1 MDAGTAPAQET
12 RSQYRHELRT
22 LIYACVE
29 QANGGIVR
37 NISHQGIGLQVVAA
51 VRPQQ
56 QVRVRFELC
65 RPRLRVETRG
75 EVTWATRSGQ
85 CGIRFL
91 ELSPKTARQI
101 NEWIFGNLLE
111 GVFQHSEREGSIF
124 FGTAL
129 AGAAVGGS
137 AMSRTASAG
146 AALARTA
153 MARTPFARSPFAG
166 SPSALSEAEV
176 YEDDGLMVSAAPVHV
191 IEVPARPDPLISVFA
206 GNVDSFHQKLPSADL
221 EWLSQPLS
229 GRGLIWTINTLV
241 VVAAVLLFALV
252 FLSITGE
259 PPPWP
264 LATASAAAIL
274 VAALYW
280 GFFRLLGGA
289 SPGARLA
296 RMAGWG
302 GAEDEDGNGARFR

>member
-1 MDAGTAPAQET
+1 MRLSRTSAVTKAPSRAVDRIKRIGLLADQRFGGVCMNAGIAPARQT
-12 RSQYRHELRT
+12 RAQHRHELRT
-22 LIYACVE
+22 LTYACLE

-37 NISHQGIGLQVVAA
+37 DINHYGIGLQVVAA
-51 VRPQQ
+51 VRPKQQ
-56 QVRVRFELC
+56 LRVRFELA

-111 GVFQHSEREGSIF
+111 GVFPHSERQGSIF
-124 FGTAL
+124 FGAAV

-137 AMSRTASAG
+137 AMPRTASAG

-153 MARTPFARSPFAG
+153 MARTPFAASPFAG

-176 YEDDGLMVSAAPVHV
+176 YEDDGLIVSAAPVHV
-191 IEVPARPDPLISVFA
+191 IEVPARPDPLESVFA
-206 GNVDSFHQKLPSADL
+206 GKVDSFPQKLPSADL

-264 LATASAAAIL
+264 L
-274 VAALYW
+274 
-280 GFFRLLGGA
+280 
-289 SPGARLA
+289 
-296 RMAGWG
+296 
-302 GAEDEDGNGARFR
+302 

>member
-22 LIYACVE
+22 LVYACVE

-37 NISHQGIGLQVVAA
+37 DISDQGIGLQVVAA

-56 QVRVRFELC
+56 QLRVRFELC

-101 NEWIFGNLLE
+101 NEWISGNLLE
-111 GVFQHSEREGSIF
+111 GVFPYSEQEGSIF
-124 FGTAL
+124 FGTTL
-129 AGAAVGGS
+129 AGAAVAGS
-137 AMSRTASAG
+137 AMPRTASAG
-146 AALARTA
+146 AALARIA
-153 MARTPFARSPFAG
+153 MARTPFAPSPFAG
-166 SPSALSEAEV
+166 SPSALSEEEV
-176 YEDDGLMVSAAPVHV
+176 HEDDGLMVSASPIHV
-191 IEVPARPDPLISVFA
+191 IEVPARPGPLVSVFA
-206 GNVDSFHQKLPSADL
+206 GNVDSFHQSLPAADL

-241 VVAAVLLFALV
+241 VVAAVLLFGLV

-264 LATASAAAIL
+264 LATASAAAIV

-296 RMAGWG
+296 RIAGWG
-302 GAEDEDGNGARFR
+302 RPEDEDGNGARFR

>member
-56 QVRVRFELC
+56 QLRVRFELC

-111 GVFQHSEREGSIF
+111 GVFPHSEREGSIF
-124 FGTAL
+124 FGTA
-129 AGAAVGGS
+129 VGGS
-137 AMSRTASAG
+137 AMPRTASAG

-153 MARTPFARSPFAG
+153 MARIPFAPSPFAG
-166 SPSALSEAEV
+166 SASALSEAEV
-176 YEDDGLMVSAAPVHV
+176 YEDDGLIVSAAPVHV
-191 IEVPARPDPLISVFA
+191 IEVPARPDPLESVFA
-206 GNVDSFHQKLPSADL
+206 GNVDSFPQKLPSADL

-296 RMAGWG
+296 RLAGWG
-302 GAEDEDGNGARFR
+302 RAEDEDGNGARFR

>member
-1 MDAGTAPAQET
+1 MDAGTAPAQKT

-56 QVRVRFELC
+56 QLRVRFELC

-75 EVTWATRSGQ
+75 EVTWATPSGQ
-85 CGIRFL
+85 CGVRFL

-111 GVFQHSEREGSIF
+111 GVFPHSEREGSIF

-137 AMSRTASAG
+137 AIPRTASAG

-153 MARTPFARSPFAG
+153 MARTPFAPSPFAE
-166 SPSALSEAEV
+166 SPGALSEAEV

-191 IEVPARPDPLISVFA
+191 IEVPARPDPVVSVFA
-206 GNVDSFHQKLPSADL
+206 GNVDSFPQKLPSGDL
-221 EWLSQPLS
+221 GWLSQPLS
-229 GRGLIWTINTLV
+229 DRGLIWTINTLV

-264 LATASAAAIL
+264 FATASAAAIL

-302 GAEDEDGNGARFR
+302 RTQDEDGNGARFR

>member
-22 LIYACVE
+22 LVYACVE

-37 NISHQGIGLQVVAA
+37 DISDQGIGLQVVAA

-56 QVRVRFELC
+56 QLRVRFELC

-75 EVTWATRSGQ
+75 EVTWATRFGQ

-111 GVFQHSEREGSIF
+111 GIFPYSEQEGSIF
-124 FGTAL
+124 FGTTL
-129 AGAAVGGS
+129 AGAAVAGS
-137 AMSRTASAG
+137 AMPRTASAG
-146 AALARTA
+146 AALARIA
-153 MARTPFARSPFAG
+153 MARTPFAPSPFAG
-166 SPSALSEAEV
+166 SHSALSEEEV
-176 YEDDGLMVSAAPVHV
+176 HEDDGLMVSASPFHV
-191 IEVPARPDPLISVFA
+191 IEVPARPGPLVAVFA
-206 GNVDSFHQKLPSADL
+206 GNVDSFHQSLPAADL

-241 VVAAVLLFALV
+241 VVAAVLLFGLV

-264 LATASAAAIL
+264 LATASAAAIV

-296 RMAGWG
+296 RIAGWG
-302 GAEDEDGNGARFR
+302 RPEDEDGNGARFR